1 MKQLNNRGILLAL
14 LGLASLVRAF
24 GQDSFSK
31 DGFTYMVRKDSCTLS
46 LKSYQPVPST
56 DYSRPLHIPASVVH
70 DGKTYTVKIIEKWAL
85 KGLTD
90 IRSIVLDEG
99 IESVC
104 DCAFEYCTNLQSVSF
119 PASATSIGSG
129 LFGSC
134 YNLTS
139 VVIDAKNE
147 YYDSRGNSNAVI
159 YSEDDEL
166 VAACS
171 STKVPSSVKSI
182 GDWAFYNCN
191 LMEDLVISEGVTRIG
206 SEAFCGCSSLKSIS
220 LPESLV
226 ELGSDVF
233 YGCKSLKHI
242 TLPPTVQNVGSHAFD
257 CNPI

>member
-1 MKQLNNRGILLAL
+1 M
-14 LGLASLVRAF
+14 
-24 GQDSFSK
+24 
-31 DGFTYMVRKDSCTLS
+31 
-46 LKSYQPVPST
+46 
-56 DYSRPLHIPASVVH
+56 
-70 DGKTYTVKIIEKWAL
+70 
-85 KGLTD
+85 
-90 IRSIVLDEG
+90 
-99 IESVC
+99 
-104 DCAFEYCTNLQSVSF
+104 
-119 PASATSIGSG
+119 
-129 LFGSC
+129 
-134 YNLTS
+134 
-139 VVIDAKNE
+139 IDANNE
-147 YYDSRGNSNAVI
+147 YYDSRDNSNAVI

-242 TLPPTVQNVGSHAFD
+242 TLPSTVKNVGSHAFD
-257 CNPI
+257 GSPISEK